1 MRVSVDCMFVTCDIV
16 PALDPDDRAAVRE
29 LRARGVTVSTAVWS
43 DPRVDWSVA
52 RLCMVRSTWDY
63 HRRYE
68 EFARWIARASS
79 QTTVRND
86 PRLLHWNAHK
96 SYLQDLERGGVPI
109 VSTVWARRGEWLTLS
124 DVRETRGW
132 RDVVFKPARGA
143 AAFDV
148 TLVREDRSSKTGGQA
163 RLDRMLQT
171 EDVLIQPY
179 LESVASYGERALI
192 FLSGRFS
199 HAVVKKPFDQTLVVG
214 DEPSLIVEATRDE
227 LDVARRA
234 LAAVPGEPL
243 YARVDLLN
251 DDDWQP
257 RVSELEL
264 IEPGLYLSLCK
275 SAPAAFAEAVVGE
288 LERQ

>member
-63 HRRYE
+63 HRRYD

-86 PRLLHWNAHK
+86 PRLLRWNAHK
-96 SYLQDLERGGVPI
+96 SYLQDLERAAVPI
-109 VSTVWARRGEWLTLS
+109 VPTVWARRGEWLTLS

-132 RDVVFKPARGA
+132 RDVVLKPARGA

-163 RLDRMLQT
+163 RLDRICRRKT
-171 EDVLIQPY
+171 FSSNPIWNPW
-179 LESVASYGERALI
+179 RATA
-192 FLSGRFS
+192 SGR
-199 HAVVKKPFDQTLVVG
+199 
-214 DEPSLIVEATRDE
+214 
-227 LDVARRA
+227 
-234 LAAVPGEPL
+234 
-243 YARVDLLN
+243 
-251 DDDWQP
+251 
-257 RVSELEL
+257 
-264 IEPGLYLSLCK
+264 
-275 SAPAAFAEAVVGE
+275 
-288 LERQ
+288 